1 MSDENHVQFML
12 MLTNK
17 THIPY
22 SQIWEIF
29 ANLLIALWRQASLH
43 CTKQSALGN
52 RSHWV
57 FVTGKQY
64 NILRITVVKLI
75 VFVYNTVTLLASES
89 EETISPD

>member
-1 MSDENHVQFML
+1 MSEENYVQFML

-29 ANLLIALWRQASLH
+29 ANLLIALWKQASLH
-43 CTKQSALGN
+43 WTKQGTLGDC
-52 RSHWV
+52 SHWV

-64 NILRITVVKLI
+64 TNNILRITVIKLI
-75 VFVYNTVTLLASES
+75 VFVYNTLLASES
-89 EETISPD
+89 EETISQD